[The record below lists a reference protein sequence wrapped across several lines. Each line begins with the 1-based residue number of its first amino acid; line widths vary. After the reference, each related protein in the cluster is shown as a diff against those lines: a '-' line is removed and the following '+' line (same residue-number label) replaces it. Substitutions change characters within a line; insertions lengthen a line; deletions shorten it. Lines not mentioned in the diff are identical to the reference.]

1 MGITIKDLN
10 VEDLRPNP
18 DNPRKRM
25 DDVAD
30 LAASIRTQGV
40 KQPLLVTPTGQPDID
55 GRTQYRVVIGHRRL
69 AAAKQAGLDTVRRSW
84 RKWTHAANGRS
95 CSSRTRNAPT

>member
-10 VEDLRPNP
+10 VEDLHPNP

-40 KQPLLVTPTGQPDID
+40 KQPLLVTPTGQLDID
-55 GRTQYRVVIGHRRL
+55 GRAQYRVVIGHRRL
-69 AAAKQAGLDTVRRSW
+69 AAAKQAG
-84 RKWTHAANGRS
+84 
-95 CSSRTRNAPT
+95 RNAPT